1 MQHVEKDKANKTGD
15 MSSTE
20 NIQKAVEEYRAQ
32 GPPPWFVK
40 SQMDAMQ
47 ANARMEQMLQEIQG
61 SQKSMS
67 QDILLTRNKLSQ
79 VKQTT
84 EDNL

>member
-20 NIQKAVEEYRAQ
+20 KAVEEYRAQ